1 MEDLA
6 QRLVSWLREQVEKA
20 GCRGAVFG
28 LSGGVDSSVVG
39 VLCKRAFPQTS
50 LGVIMP
56 CHSLKDD
63 FDDAQAVALKFNI
76 LTITVTLDGVFDL
89 LLKTLP
95 DLECEPNA
103 RKLAEANLKPRLRM
117 TVLYYIANNL
127 KYLVVGSSNK
137 SELSVGYFTKY
148 GDGGVDVM
156 PLANLLKRDVV
167 EMAHHLGI
175 PEGIIAKPPSGGLW
189 PGQTDEAEMGLTY
202 RDLDCYLE
210 TGEATGEVRKKIQ
223 SMVRASA
230 HKRALPAVPPF

>member
-6 QRLVSWLREQVEKA
+6 QRLVSWLKEQVEKA
-20 GCRGAVFG
+20 SCRGVVFG

-50 LGVIMP
+50 LGIIMP
-56 CHSLKDD
+56 CHSLNDD
-63 FDDAQAVALKFNI
+63 LKDAQSLAQKFNI
-76 LTITVTLDGVFDL
+76 LTVTVSLDEVFDT

-95 DLECEPNA
+95 DLKCEPEA

-117 TVLYYIANNL
+117 SVLYYVANNL

-148 GDGGVDVM
+148 GDGGVDIM

-167 EMAHHLGI
+167 EMARHLGV

-189 PGQTDEAEMGLTY
+189 PGQTDEGEMGLTY
-202 RDLDCYLE
+202 RDLDRYLE
-210 TGEATGEVRKKIQ
+210 TGEATGEVRKKIET
-223 SMVRASA
+223 MVRASA
-230 HKRALPAVPPF
+230 HKRALPAIPQF